1 MEKKMRALMIGA
13 LSILLAACGK
23 EAPAP
28 AARPPVEVSVLTV
41 APQDAPAVFEFVGQT
56 ESSQQVEIRARVSG
70 FLEQRMYTE
79 GSPVKAGQVLFVM
92 DKKPFEAELSAAR
105 AEQSEQ
111 EARLTVAR
119 QNLARIKPLAA
130 QNALSQK
137 DLDDA
142 TGQEQSA
149 AAALEAARAKVIDAE
164 LNLSYCTISS
174 PVDGLSSFAK
184 QQNGSYI
191 DPQNSLLTYVAR
203 LSPMRVNFSLS
214 ENEILRLRDDQ
225 GKGKLRLPPRENMEV
240 EVKLADGSIYPSHG
254 RITFADA
261 AFSEETGTYLV
272 RADLENPQGS
282 LRPGQFVRVHLLG
295 AVRPGSFVLPQRAVQ
310 QGPRGEFV
318 WIVGQ
323 DDKAEQ
329 RAVTVGDWLGDSWV
343 IRDGLRANERIVVDG
358 TLKVAPG
365 AQLKVTAA
373 VPASGSSSPTP
384 GQADSGM
391 AATTA
396 PAPQAAAAAPA
407 ANTSGSAP
415 NGSPNNYLFGGPP
428 SSTATGGATL
438 NGSSEG
444 HAVVRF
450 AHGSAV
456 FDAESAKTLAD
467 IAARLVASPQSRV
480 TLTGYTDRSGN
491 PARNTKLAHMRAEA
505 VRGALY
511 VAGVKEAQVE
521 MRAPATV
528 TGSGSDE
535 EARRVEL
542 SITAR

>member
-1 MEKKMRALMIGA
+1 MRALITGAMIA
-13 LSILLAACGK
+13 LLAACGK
-23 EAPAP
+23 EAPPP
-28 AARPPVEVSVLTV
+28 AARPPVDVTVQTV

-70 FLEQRMYTE
+70 FLERRMYTE

-92 DKKPFEAELSAAR
+92 DKKPFEAELTAAR
-105 AEQSEQ
+105 AERSEQ

-149 AAALEAARAKVIDAE
+149 AAALEAARAKVTDAE

-225 GKGKLRLPPRENMEV
+225 GKGRLKLPPRENMEV
-240 EVKLADGSIYPSHG
+240 EVRLADGTTFPSRG

-261 AFSEETGTYLV
+261 AFSDETGTYLV
-272 RADLENPQGS
+272 RADVDNAQGS
-282 LRPGQFVRVHLLG
+282 LRPGQFVRVRLLG

-318 WIVGQ
+318 WIVDQ
-323 DDKAEQ
+323 DGKAEQ
-329 RAVTVGDWLGDSWV
+329 RVVTVGDWLGDSWV
-343 IRDGLRANERIVVDG
+343 IRDGLHANERVVVDG
-358 TLKVAPG
+358 ALRVTPG
-365 AQLKVTAA
+365 AQLKATAA
-373 VPASGSSSPTP
+373 AQAGSSSAGGNPGPASG
-384 GQADSGM
+384 Q
-391 AATTA
+391 TA
-396 PAPQAAAAAPA
+396 PAAATLMPQAVAAITASAGADGHAA
-407 ANTSGSAP
+407 S
-415 NGSPNNYLFGGPP
+415 GSPNDVFSGTPKTPP
-428 SSTATGGATL
+428 VSAPGA
-438 NGSSEG
+438 E
-444 HAVVRF
+444 HDMARAVVRF
-450 AHGSAV
+450 AHSSTV
-456 FDAESAKTLAD
+456 FDAENAKILAD
-467 IAARLVASPQSRV
+467 IAARLAASPQSRV
-480 TLTGYTDRSGN
+480 TLTGYADRSGS
-491 PARNTKLAHMRAEA
+491 PARNATLARMRAEA

-511 VAGVKEAQVE
+511 VAGVKEAQVD
-521 MRAPATV
+521 MRAPAAI

-542 SITAR
+542 TLTTR